1 MLVYNITY
9 KTPKEKTM
17 EDLPGTNLLFDD
29 DGTTFPEP
37 KKKVRKQTKS
47 DMTFEQAVKALQ
59 TTHTLSTRMICELLK
74 TYRPWVTKYIL
85 PKLDKI
91 YLNNGKMGNSRKS
104 FGMNWVYMASQ
115 VLNNDEIT
123 ESAWYKTSD
132 FEALLKRSLS
142 TCTRQTIKVSATIF
156 MNEHDRESFLARYNI
171 IQEDLQENKKKRYT
185 ERSMELSKEKADL
198 EAQLEG
204 LFDKYIGADIMKELK
219 DVVSIEE
226 YGISKR
232 TLTPPLKYEME
243 WDYHN
248 FMAIHDLKGY
258 GGIDEL
264 VYRDLFDNGAVKLV
278 FNFVAPNGDI
288 GEKVFYTYD
297 ENDKKYRLN
306 DGAPEWAVPYTFF
319 IKYKKG
325 K

>member
-9 KTPKEKTM
+9 INEEKENM
-17 EDLPGTNLLFDD
+17 EDLPGTRLLFDD
-29 DGTTFPEP
+29 DGTPFPEP

-47 DMTFEQAVKALQ
+47 DMTFEQALNALQ

-91 YLNNGKMGNSRKS
+91 YLNNGKKGTSRKS
-104 FGMNWVYMASQ
+104 FGINWVYMAAQ
-115 VLNNDEIT
+115 ALENEEIT

-132 FEALLKRSLS
+132 FESLLKNSLT

-156 MNEHDRESFLARYNI
+156 MNEHERESFLALYNI
-171 IQEDLQENKKKRYT
+171 IQEDLQENKKKRYK
-185 ERSMELSKEKADL
+185 ERSMELLKEKADL
-198 EAQLEG
+198 ETQIES
-204 LFDKYIGADIMKELK
+204 LFDKYIGKNIMKELK
-219 DVVSIEE
+219 NVVSIDE

-232 TLTPPLKYEME
+232 TLTPPLKYKME

-258 GGIDEL
+258 GGIDEII
-264 VYRDLFDNGAVKLV
+264 YRDLFDNGAVKLV

-297 ENDKKYRLN
+297 EQDKKYRLN
-306 DGAPEWAVPYTFF
+306 DGSPEWAVPYTFF
-319 IKYKKG
+319 MKYKKL
-325 K
+325 

>member
-1 MLVYNITY
+1 M
-9 KTPKEKTM
+9 KEQF
-17 EDLPGTNLLFDD
+17 LFDEL
-29 DGTTFPEP
+29 GEPFPEP
-37 KKKVRKQTKS
+37 KKKVRTQTKN
-47 DMTFEQAVKALQ
+47 DMTFEQALNALR

-91 YLNNGKMGNSRKS
+91 YLNNGRKGGSRKS
-104 FGMNWVYMASQ
+104 SGMNWVYMASQ

-142 TCTRQTIKVSATIF
+142 SCTRQTIKVSATIF

-171 IQEDLQENKKKRYT
+171 IQENLQENKKKRYT

-198 EAQLEG
+198 EAQQEG

-219 DVVSIEE
+219 NVVSIEE

-264 VYRDLFDNGAVKLV
+264 VYRDLFNSGAVKLV
-278 FNFVAPNGDI
+278 FNFVAENGDI

-297 ENDKKYRLN
+297 SSDNFYRLN
-306 DGAPEWAVPYTFF
+306 DGSPEWAVPYTFF
-319 IKYKKG
+319 LKYKKI
-325 K
+325 

>member
-17 EDLPGTNLLFDD
+17 EDLPGTRLLFAD
-29 DGTTFPEP
+29 DGTPFPEP

-142 TCTRQTIKVSATIF
+142 TCTRQTIRVSSTVF
-156 MNEHDRESFLARYNI
+156 MNEHDRESFMARYNI

-204 LFDKYIGADIMKELK
+204 LFDKFIGADIMKELK

-232 TLTPPLKYEME
+232 TLTPPQKYKMN
-243 WDYHN
+243 WDYTK

-306 DGAPEWAVPYTFF
+306 DGSPEWAVPYTFF
-319 IKYKKG
+319 MKYKKV
-325 K
+325 

>member
-17 EDLPGTNLLFDD
+17 EDLPGTRLLFAD
-29 DGTTFPEP
+29 DGTPFPEP

-104 FGMNWVYMASQ
+104 SGMNWVYMASQ

-142 TCTRQTIKVSATIF
+142 TCTRQTIKVSSTIF
-156 MNEHDRESFLARYNI
+156 MNEHERESFLTRYNI

-185 ERSMELSKEKADL
+185 ERSMELSREKADL
-198 EAQLEG
+198 EAQLES
-204 LFDKYIGADIMKELK
+204 LFDKFIGADIMKELK
-219 DVVSIEE
+219 NVVSIEE

-264 VYRDLFDNGAVKLV
+264 VYRDLFYNGAVKLV

-306 DGAPEWAVPYTFF
+306 DGSPEWAVPYTFF
-319 IKYKKG
+319 MKYKKV
-325 K
+325 

>member
-1 MLVYNITY
+1 
-9 KTPKEKTM
+9 M
-17 EDLPGTNLLFDD
+17 EDLPGTKLLFDD
-29 DGTTFPEP
+29 DGTPFPEP

-115 VLNNDEIT
+115 ILNNDEIT

-142 TCTRQTIKVSATIF
+142 SCTRQTIKVSASIF
-156 MNEHDRESFLARYNI
+156 MNEHERESFLARYNI

-204 LFDKYIGADIMKELK
+204 LFDKYIGTDIMKELK

-264 VYRDLFDNGAVKLV
+264 VYRDLFNNGAVKLV

-306 DGAPEWAVPYTFF
+306 DGSPEWAVPYTFF
-319 IKYKKG
+319 MKYKKV
-325 K
+325 